1 LDSQSYCK
9 SLSFWQLKKGVIFL
23 ESFDTKRFLKGFLIV
38 MVLSLIIGLG
48 RGLVDTIHF
57 LSLPRNVFND
67 NSIQVDITPTEL
79 AHGSYTYADLSSSIS
94 YQLDNGQTGSFMPF
108 DYSLFDEERR
118 QIVDN
123 ISNSSGHS
131 FRWIQ
136 IGMQHLPF
144 SKICFSLVA
153 DSSASVKVFLVKS
166 SSYLYGIPE
175 ENQAVTYKL
184 TQSNSSY
191 EVEVPRMY
199 AQNSSEQWTYASFY
213 SVVIS
218 LEDGEVFSLKN
229 MRFSA
234 FLQRTTYDEI
244 STLLQ

>member
-1 LDSQSYCK
+1 
-9 SLSFWQLKKGVIFL
+9 
-23 ESFDTKRFLKGFLIV
+23 
-38 MVLSLIIGLG
+38 
-48 RGLVDTIHF
+48 
-57 LSLPRNVFND
+57 
-67 NSIQVDITPTEL
+67 
-79 AHGSYTYADLSSSIS
+79 
-94 YQLDNGQTGSFMPF
+94 MPF

-184 TQSNSSY
+184 TQRNSSY